1 MASFFGGDSEDP
13 DSIEDA
19 YINQVVPPEA
29 SELWQNS
36 IESSPTWDSYSSED
50 HMYLADIFAD
60 AVFSGDFYQAEDFLE
75 YLDIEWDDYDI
86 HAFYEAYESLT
97 G

>member
-1 MASFFGGDSEDP
+1 MAGFFGDDSEDP
-13 DSIEDA
+13 ESIEDA
-19 YINQVVPPEA
+19 YIDQVVPQEA

-36 IESSPTWDSYSSED
+36 IETSPTWDSYSAED
-50 HMYLADIFAD
+50 HMYLADLFAD
-60 AVFSGDFYQAEDFLE
+60 AVFSGDFSSAEDFLE

-86 HAFYEAYESLT
+86 HAFYEAYESVT